1 MGHCGVFRIEMRKI
15 IHIDMDAFYASVE
28 QRDAPELRGKPV
40 VVGGS
45 PTGRGVVAAA
55 SYEARKFGI
64 HSAMPAYR
72 ALKLCPQAIF
82 VRPRFERYKEISH
95 QIREIFYA
103 YTDLV
108 EPLSLDEAYLDIT
121 ENKKEIPSAREVA
134 ALLKADI
141 RRETG
146 LVASAGVAINKFL
159 AKMASDIDK
168 PDGLHVIPPHKMQ
181 EYLEQL
187 PVGKFHGIGK
197 ATEAK
202 MLKRGIKTGLDLKKL
217 SEQELRRSFGKV
229 GYFYF
234 NIVRGNDPRPVT
246 PNRIRRSV
254 GAENTF
260 SENLET
266 LAEVQDKL
274 RIIAAKVAERLRQA
288 GAKGKTITL
297 KVRYDSFE
305 SVTRSQTLPEFI
317 EREARIYALANAL
330 TEQTQAGERPVRLLG
345 ITLSGL
351 NLEAKAAGQ
360 VQEKIPEEGTQL
372 SFTFK
377 S

>member
-1 MGHCGVFRIEMRKI
+1 MRKI
-15 IHIDMDAFYASVE
+15 IHIDMDAFFASVE
-28 QRDAPELRGKPV
+28 QRDAPELKGKPV

-55 SYEARKFGI
+55 SYEARGFGI

-72 ALKLCPQAIF
+72 ALRLCPQAIF

-95 QIREIFYA
+95 QIREIFHQ

-121 ENKKEIPSAREVA
+121 ENKKHIRSARELA
-134 ALLKADI
+134 ALIKADI
-141 RRETG
+141 LRETG

-168 PDGLHVIPPHKMQ
+168 PDGLHVIPPHKMHA
-181 EYLEQL
+181 YLEQL

-202 MLKRGIKTGLDLKKL
+202 MLQRGIKTGSDLKKL
-217 SEQELRRSFGKV
+217 SEQELHRSFGKV
-229 GYFYF
+229 GHFYY

-246 PNRIRRSV
+246 PNRIRKSV

-260 SENLET
+260 SENLES
-266 LAEVQDKL
+266 LAEVQDRL
-274 RIIAAKVAERLRQA
+274 RIIAAKVSERLRNA
-288 GAKGKTITL
+288 GARGKTITL

-305 SVTRSQTLPEFI
+305 SVTRSQTLPDFVED
-317 EREARIYALANAL
+317 EAQIYALANEL
-330 TEQTQAGERPVRLLG
+330 TDQTQAGERPVRLLG

-351 NLEAKAAGQ
+351 NLEAEAEQTAAKKLPAGQ
-360 VQEKIPEEGTQL
+360 GRQL
-372 SFTFK
+372 HLEFK
-377 S
+377 ENKPGKASA